1 MIRLSWTQ
9 PEDLVPHALVAARLD
24 GIDVD
29 DLAARWQAAGGPVT
43 APVTGATPLPAGGDV
58 RTLGVELLTEIDQ
71 RPIPAALAAA
81 EPDDLAAIERVA
93 PGSST
98 SRERSAREGRCDT
111 RPVIDPD
118 RVHGA
123 WVGRA
128 AGCLLGKPVE
138 KVGRAGIR
146 AIADSTRNWPIT
158 SHFTALGLDPKVAA
172 AHPWNRRSAVNSL
185 AENIDGMPEDDDL
198 NFPLVALGL
207 VERSGE
213 AITTDLVAQAWL
225 DELPAGRVFTAE
237 RIAYRNLLSG
247 DEPDVAAVR
256 GNPFTDWIGAQ
267 IRTDMYGWVC
277 PGQPQRAARLAWAD
291 ARLSHR
297 RNGVYGAMFVAA
309 ASATALVA
317 DRVDECIVAG
327 LGVIPPDSRYA
338 AAVRYGVELGRSG
351 ASDEAAI
358 DMIYDHYGHLHWVHA
373 LNNSALCA
381 FALTRS
387 GGDFDTAITSTVSG
401 GWDTDS
407 NGATV
412 GSICGALT
420 GATSLPVRWIAPL
433 RNRLASSVRGF
444 DGIGFD
450 DLAHRTV
457 SARLS

>member
-43 APVTGATPLPAGGDV
+43 PPVTGATPLPAGDDV
-58 RTLGVELLTEIDQ
+58 RALGVELLAELDR
-71 RPIPAALAAA
+71 RPIPADLAAA
-81 EPDDLAAIERVA
+81 EPDDLESIEQLAPNGSCQAPPVGRAADSAA
-93 PGSST
+93 P
-98 SRERSAREGRCDT
+98 D
-111 RPVIDPD
+111 VDPD

-138 KVGRAGIR
+138 KVGRVGIR
-146 AIADSTRNWPIT
+146 AIAESTGNWPIA
-158 SHFTALGLDPKVAA
+158 SYFTAVGLDLEIAK

-185 AENIDGMPEDDDL
+185 VENIDGMPEDDDM
-198 NFPLVALGL
+198 NFPLIVLGL
-207 VERSGE
+207 VERHGE
-213 AITTDLVAQAWL
+213 GITTDHVAQAWL

-237 RIAYRNLLSG
+237 RITYRNLLAG

-267 IRTDMYGWVC
+267 IRTDLYGWVA
-277 PGQPQRAARLAWAD
+277 PGQPRRAARLAWTD

-309 ASATALVA
+309 ATSMALVA
-317 DRVDECIVAG
+317 DSVDDCIAAG
-327 LGVIPPDSRYA
+327 LGVVPGGSRFA
-338 AAVRYGVELGRSG
+338 AAIRRGVELGRSD
-351 ASDEAAI
+351 ATDQAAI
-358 DMIYDHYGHLHWVHA
+358 DMIYDEYGHLHWVHA
-373 LNNSALCA
+373 INNSALCA
-381 FALTRS
+381 FALARS
-387 GGDFDTAITSTVSG
+387 GGDYETAITATVSG

-412 GSICGALT
+412 GSICGALA
-420 GATSLPVRWIAPL
+420 GASALPGRWTEPL
-433 RNRLASSVRGF
+433 RNRLATSVRGF

-450 DLAHRTV
+450 DLTRRTIE
-457 SARLS
+457 ARLP